1 MTRILVAALAAGALA
16 VAGCGS
22 DDNGSSSSD
31 TGAAAPS
38 TTTSTPTPTP
48 TTEST
53 ESTSSSES
61 SSSSGKEVDIDMRN
75 IAFDPKQ
82 ITVKVGQK
90 IKWEN
95 YDAVDHNVVATKGD
109 DFKSKNFGKG
119 GEYEYTVDKPGTITY
134 VCTLHPGME
143 GTIAVTQ

>member
-1 MTRILVAALAAGALA
+1 MTRFLVAALAAGALA

-22 DDNGSSSSD
+22 DNNDNSSSD
-31 TGAAAPS
+31 TGATAPA
-38 TTTSTPTPTP
+38 TSTPT
-48 TTEST
+48 
-53 ESTSSSES
+53 TSSSES
-61 SSSSGKEVDIDMRN
+61 TTTSGSESSSGKEVEVDMRN

-95 YDAVDHNVVATKGD
+95 YDSVDHNVVATKGEN
-109 DFKSKNFGKG
+109 FQSKNFGKG

-143 GTIAVTQ
+143 GTITVTK